1 MPRFLFLLGTGVPV
15 AGFVYALLASRI
27 VPYDARP
34 GAPVGQILGV
44 VASVLVLAALL
55 YLPAKRTDALQAPNR
70 RLVLAHVLVG
80 AGALGVALAHSRL
93 VVNQL
98 PILVLLAL
106 LGLYGTGLY
115 GRLLASRRMGPTFGR
130 GGQPFRPAPALP
142 DSFRRIIDRKRELLA
157 RIEPAASEAT
167 FTLLLSHWTRRPMLA
182 VRYYGLSLEERRQMR
197 ALEAAS
203 YQSQMGALERWWR
216 VGHLVLAWLVILG
229 LLAHVITTLFF
240 AEFAAGGREIY
251 WWHLRK

>member
-1 MPRFLFLLGTGVPV
+1 MPRVLFFLGTAVPG
-15 AGFVYALLASRI
+15 AGLVYALLAPRI

-34 GAPVGQILGV
+34 GAPIGQILGV
-44 VASVLVLAALL
+44 VATVLLLTALL
-55 YLPAKRTDALQAPNR
+55 YLPAKRTETVSAPNR

-80 AGALGVALAHSRL
+80 AVALGLALAHSQL
-93 VVNQL
+93 VVNQP

-142 DSFRRIIDRKRELLA
+142 DSFRRLIERKRELLA
-157 RIEPAASEAT
+157 RIEPAAAEAT
-167 FTLLLSHWTRRPMLA
+167 FTLLLSHWTRRPVLA

-197 ALEAAS
+197 ALEAAG
-203 YQSQMGALERWWR
+203 YQSQMGAVERWWR

-229 LLAHVITTLFF
+229 LLTHVVTTLFF
-240 AEFAAGGREIY
+240 AEFAARGREIY